1 VSQTGHIEPRL
12 THRSSLL
19 SSLGDHLSEE
29 NTDEIVRAQER
40 KQNFLASCTLKAL
53 SPIVEIVAHERLR
66 GMSDSQGKE
75 LARELLMF
83 CRQQSASVC
92 STLELS
98 DDSVAWGRS
107 YYAGAI
113 ADQIAKAW
121 PAARRKT
128 LDIDWSSALCEIAK
142 PMLLS
147 GLPPSWKNTE
157 LSVSISATTMTAMQS
172 LMQRYEVFSMFHR
185 DKETIQERFSSLLIS
200 EALRQVEFVV
210 QSYPLSEESRCSLA
224 QSLIKNGGSILA
236 SLWEA
241 HGRSCVNVYQNSATP
256 FDKENYRRNG
266 FPLEDLECSF
276 IDQMEVFGRLT
287 LKSMNEVQYG
297 AHQPSN
303 QSMGT
308 S

>member
-1 VSQTGHIEPRL
+1 MSQTGHTEP
-12 THRSSLL
+12 HSIPRSSLL
-19 SSLGDHLSEE
+19 SSLGDHLSEQ
-29 NTDEIVRAQER
+29 NTDDIARAQER
-40 KQNFLASCTLKAL
+40 KQNLLASCTLKAL
-53 SPIVEIVAHERLR
+53 SPIIEIVAHERLR
-66 GMSDSQGKE
+66 GMPDNQGKE

-92 STLELS
+92 EKLDLS

-121 PAARRKT
+121 PAARRKV
-128 LDIDWSSALCEIAK
+128 LDIDWSTALCEIAK

-185 DKETIQERFSSLLIS
+185 DREVIQERFSSLLIS
-200 EALRQVEFVV
+200 EALKQVDFVV
-210 QSYPLSEESRCSLA
+210 QSHPLSDDSRCSLA

-241 HGRSCVNVYQNSATP
+241 HGRSCVSVYQNSATP
-256 FDKENYRRNG
+256 YEKESYRRNG

-287 LKSMNEVQYG
+287 VKSMNEVQFG
-297 AHQPSN
+297 TQQLSN
-303 QSMGT
+303 QSMDAG
-308 S
+308 